1 MSTTDSIFA
10 FPPAQAGG
18 AKSVPPQRPA
28 AAERCKEAKPVLD
41 MGEASREEGFRLYGC
56 R

>member
-1 MSTTDSIFA
+1 MLDQDSIFA
-10 FPPAQAGG
+10 FPV
-18 AKSVPPQRPA
+18 AKA
-28 AAERCKEAKPVLD
+28 ASKNACLEQPRSKDKKSAMVLD

>member
-1 MSTTDSIFA
+1 MPNTDTIFA
-10 FPPAQAGG
+10 FPPAQAGVKD
-18 AKSVPPQRPA
+18 APPQRSA
-28 AAERCKEAKPVLD
+28 AVERSKEPKVDLD